1 MSKPKVFIDG
11 QEGTTGLDIHNRL
24 WHNDA
29 IELLTIEPA
38 LRKDAGAR
46 KKLINDADVV
56 ILALPDAAAREAVA
70 LLDADNRRTRVLDA
84 STAHRTADGWQYG
97 LPELI
102 ATPLDEALDP
112 ELYRFADLIRVSRFV
127 ANPGCHATGFIMA
140 VHPLVFFEA
149 ISRDALLTCTSLT
162 GYSGGG
168 KKMIAEYEHEKTDP
182 LFAPAVYG
190 LSQEHK
196 HLPEMTKYSGL
207 RAAPVFLPI
216 VDDFYKGMA
225 VNIGLH
231 GRQLLRRYTP
241 ETLAELYAQY
251 YAGQTGVAV
260 RVAAADEKL
269 YATRLAGRDD
279 IELVIAGNE
288 ERVTVTA
295 LFDNLGKGASGAA
308 EKNLTLML
316 SSVS

>member
-1 MSKPKVFIDG
+1 MTKPKVFIDG

-24 WHNDA
+24 WHNDD

-38 LRKDAGAR
+38 RRKDTSER
-46 KKLINDADVV
+46 KRLINEADVV
-56 ILALPDAAAREAVA
+56 ILALPDAAAREAVS
-70 LLDADNRRTRVLDA
+70 LIDAGNLRTRVLDA

-149 ISRDALLTCTSLT
+149 ISRDALLTCCSLS
-162 GYSGGG
+162 GYSGAG
-168 KKMIAEYEHEKTDP
+168 KKGIADYEREKTDP
-182 LFAPAVYG
+182 MFSPALYA
-190 LSQEHK
+190 LPQSHK
-196 HLPEMTKYSGL
+196 HLPEMTRYSGL
-207 RAAPVFLPI
+207 NTSPVFIPVI
-216 VDDFYKGMA
+216 DDYYKGMA
-225 VNIGLH
+225 VTVGLH
-231 GRQLLRRYTP
+231 SRQLLRSFTP
-241 ETLAELYAQY
+241 ETLAELYARY
-251 YAGQTGVAV
+251 YEGQTGVGV

-269 YATRLAGRDD
+269 YASSLAGRDD
-279 IELVIAGNE
+279 LEIIIGGNS
-288 ERVTVTA
+288 ERITVTA

-308 EKNLTLML
+308 EKNLKLML
-316 SSVS
+316 NIG